1 MSKLLKAFLANN
13 KEEAEEIY
21 NEYKPLLCSIVNSY
35 VKSTGLDRDDLFSE
49 ALLGLALAKRDFDP
63 TRNDNFKQFAL
74 RKIKDSLHDYI
85 RRFSAAV
92 VIPSYIKKTS
102 SLLSKLNVCLL
113 SNGIAED
120 KVINLLYYGTNSNF
134 YTVDMP
140 CEELFIKIRN
150 SAERAG
156 VTYSELVQRA
166 YTLPADITINEYCAV
181 HEVED
186 PMNLVDIRQLLTDE
200 EAIVVEGLEEGKS
213 FKQIGVENGHSS
225 ATWAHGIIKK
235 VRVKLQSWR

>member
-1 MSKLLKAFLANN
+1 MSKLLKSFLADS

-63 TRNDNFKQFAL
+63 TRGDNFKQFAL

-85 RRFSAAV
+85 RRFSTAV
-92 VIPSYIKKTS
+92 VIPSYIKKAS
-102 SLLSKLNVCLL
+102 SLLSRLNVCLL
-113 SNGIAED
+113 SNGITED
-120 KVINLLYYGTNSNF
+120 KVNHLLYYGTESNF
-134 YTVDMP
+134 YTADMP
-140 CEELFIKIRN
+140 CADLFLKLN
-150 SAERAG
+150 KAAERAS
-156 VTYSELVQRA
+156 VPYPELVQRA
-166 YTLPADITINEYCAV
+166 YTLPTDITINEYCAV

-186 PMNLVDIRQLLTDE
+186 PMNLVDIQQLLTEE
-200 EAIVVEGLEEGKS
+200 EAIVVEGLERGKS

-225 ATWAHGIIKK
+225 ATWAHNIIKK